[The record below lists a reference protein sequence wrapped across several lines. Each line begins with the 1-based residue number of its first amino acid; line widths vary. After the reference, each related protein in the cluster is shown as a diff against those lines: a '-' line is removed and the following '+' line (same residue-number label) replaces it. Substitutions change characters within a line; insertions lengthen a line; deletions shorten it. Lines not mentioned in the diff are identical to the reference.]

1 MVLNVCMCVCACVYG
16 KTLYITTSAGVPQL
30 FYTRYILIP
39 IPRHIHVHTYIHMHM
54 CCSIQFVRWPVFIS
68 FWFLVFSLVF
78 LISVSHTRC
87 VILLL
92 CSVFAM
98 CCAVLFSCWAVLFAP
113 IFFTNDTNTL
123 VYSRRVLCEVDVAA
137 LLRHCY

>member
-1 MVLNVCMCVCACVYG
+1 MCVCACVYG

-113 IFFTNDTNTL
+113 IFF
-123 VYSRRVLCEVDVAA
+123 YQRYQHARVFSQSFVRSWRSGTVAP
-137 LLRHCY
+137 LLLNFCR